1 MSAGGV
7 YGLIAIGHSLI
18 YRLTGI
24 VHFALGDLIGL
35 GAFVT
40 LLVAAGTQPL
50 TQETVS
56 EGRLTLAMVAGIAVS
71 VLVGTAGYFAVVQP
85 YIGRSESR
93 EPGPKR
99 RQPNLVPILAR
110 DARPAACGRKA
121 AARRKLARI
130 RGRRSRHRRDGHQRA
145 GALGSLL
152 GRNVPATA
160 GLPC

>member
-1 MSAGGV
+1 LSAGGV

-56 EGRLTLAMVAGIAVS
+56 EGRLTLAMVAGIAVC

-99 RQPNLVPILAR
+99 RQPNLVPI
-110 DARPAACGRKA
+110 
-121 AARRKLARI
+121 
-130 RGRRSRHRRDGHQRA
+130 
-145 GALGSLL
+145 
-152 GRNVPATA
+152 
-160 GLPC
+160 